1 MTTYGF
7 DHHIDLLRILITRFS
22 AASQDENRVAN
33 WMGQEFDEYLM
44 TQRMVMTDSLK
55 HSGNRIETL
64 YETPDPRSRKTLY
77 RGIDAMN
84 AVNQE
89 FETLLLRHVWGREI
103 DSLAQ
108 TAA

>member
-1 MTTYGF
+1 MTPDSSSLAG
-7 DHHIDLLRILITRFS
+7 IEIRGLLPSGNRIESRC
-22 AASQDENRVAN
+22 
-33 WMGQEFDEYLM
+33 
-44 TQRMVMTDSLK
+44 RMAPDSSLLAGIEIRGLL